1 LREGERGGL
10 VVVVIDGERRGRR
23 HGKSAHKERLAKKI
37 VGIKVITKPMV
48 LSLSLPFGLF

>member
-23 HGKSAHKERLAKKI
+23 HGKSAHKERLAKK
-37 VGIKVITKPMV
+37 K
-48 LSLSLPFGLF
+48 LSASKS